1 MAVRAKL
8 VDVSSGEVRWAFDYV
23 YDTGNAAVAES
34 AKQFQLR
41 YTNEQ
46 QPLRSDGGTIL
57 LSPSRFAKYVA
68 SQTYATLR
76 LEAERGMF
84 SAKAF
89 ASPNR

>member
-1 MAVRAKL
+1 MLHQAELSAERAPSL
-8 VDVSSGEVRWAFDYV
+8 QSARCRNTSTGEGPTLAPEDGPS
-23 YDTGNAAVAES
+23 TAVAES

-68 SQTYATLR
+68 SQTYAT
-76 LEAERGMF
+76 
-84 SAKAF
+84 
-89 ASPNR
+89 